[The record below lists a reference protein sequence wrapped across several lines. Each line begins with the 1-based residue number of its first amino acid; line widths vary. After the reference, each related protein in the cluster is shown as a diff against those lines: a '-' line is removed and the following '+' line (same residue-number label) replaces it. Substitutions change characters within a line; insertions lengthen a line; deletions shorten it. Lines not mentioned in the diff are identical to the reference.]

1 MLAAL
6 ISDTHGYLPAIPPN
20 ADLVLHAGDIGID
33 GTLAEQARWFTETWL
48 PWARA
53 LDRPVFAIWGNHD
66 FIGEQWHRDGLPG
79 MPAHVDVVTDEL
91 RVIGGVP
98 VWFSPWSSWFGDWAW
113 MRHEAGLAERYALIP
128 PATQVI
134 VTHGP
139 PRGAGDRVWD
149 GREAGSTSL
158 ARRIGQLAALRLV
171 VTGHIHE
178 ARGVGRCHGV
188 EVWNVSCVDLAY
200 RPVRD
205 PVVLVPWPP
214 RS

>member
-6 ISDTHGYLPAIPPN
+6 LSDTHGYLPTIPPG

-33 GTLAEQARWFTETWL
+33 GPLPAQARWVTDVWL

-53 LDRPVFAIWGNHD
+53 LARPVYATWGNHD
-66 FIGEQWHRDGLPG
+66 FIGERYHREGLPE
-79 MPAHVDVVTDEL
+79 MPHNVEVVVDAT
-91 RVIGGVP
+91 RTIAGVP

-113 MRHEAGLAERYALIP
+113 MRHEAGLAERYARIP
-128 PATQVI
+128 PRTQVI

-149 GREAGSTSL
+149 GHEAGS
-158 ARRIGQLAALRLV
+158 AALAGRIARLPDLCLV

-178 ARGVGRCHGV
+178 ARGAARCHGV
-188 EVWNVSCVDLAY
+188 DVQNVSYVDLDY
-200 RPVRD
+200 RPVD
-205 PVVLVPWPP
+205 DGVVLIAWPP
-214 RS
+214 A